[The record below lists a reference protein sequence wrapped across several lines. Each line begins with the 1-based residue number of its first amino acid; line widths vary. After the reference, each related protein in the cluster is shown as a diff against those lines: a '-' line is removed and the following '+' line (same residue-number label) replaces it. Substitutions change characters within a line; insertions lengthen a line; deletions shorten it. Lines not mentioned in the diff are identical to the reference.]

1 MWIPRRA
8 TKRREFTIG
17 SYYRKTV
24 RRLRPVLPNALLTLD
39 SFLVSTKVIHEPQE
53 HLKLSRLCLDQF
65 GFSMFDEKLEDDDIA
80 THILSGE
87 FAFFE
92 YSIVNWIPHLLASVE
107 LDRRGALPKLSEDD
121 LSELAEILSIY
132 LEVHGMTPK
141 KKSRA
146 SRNMISAIKYLPQ
159 LDDAQRT
166 MLLRTM
172 ASANSLVSSDLQ
184 SPKLFEASKLYSIL
198 RKVRLVMEDLA
209 VDPSAQAN
217 VALFYGTQVFKCP
230 RLYCKWFYEGFDTA
244 AKRSEHVAKHERS
257 YFCPYIGCAHA
268 TLGCKTAGELE
279 LHYQTYHKP
288 SLTGDDF
295 PLPPVPPVP
304 PLVAVSA
311 QATPA
316 PTTQPPASP
325 IPTIASPLSA
335 NMQTGN
341 TATKRPGPDTA
352 LQQTPSKRPRQI
364 GPFQC
369 ESCPK
374 IFQRVSHLRSHNR
387 IHSDEKPFSCV
398 VCGKSFA
405 RQPDLTRHGLLH
417 SGDKRF
423 SCCGSLRNGRQWGC
437 NKRFMRLD
445 GLARHWKGTAG
456 TFCVK
461 PLRDEE
467 ASLAHQQV
475 TVTSATTALATPTPA
490 PMLRWDDVLLSAPQH
505 GTEMYA
511 YDDQFPLALY
521 DQHPE
526 MSAIN
531 WDIVLPE

>member
-1 MWIPRRA
+1 MWITGGA
-8 TKRREFTIG
+8 AKRRRSTIS
-17 SYYRKTV
+17 SYHRKTV
-24 RRLRPVLPNALLTLD
+24 RFLCPVLQNILLTLD

-53 HLKLSRLCLDQF
+53 HLKLSHLCLDQF
-65 GFSMFDEKLEDDDIA
+65 GFSSFDGKLEKDDIA
-80 THILSGE
+80 SHILSGD

-92 YSIVNWIPHLLASVE
+92 YSIVNWIPHLLASLE
-107 LDRRGALPKLSEDD
+107 LDRCGALPKLSEND
-121 LSELAEILSIY
+121 LSELAETLSIY

-146 SRNMISAIKYLPQ
+146 SSNMISAIKQLPQ
-159 LDDAQRT
+159 LDDAQRV

-184 SPKLFEASKLYSIL
+184 SPTLFEASKLYSIL
-198 RKVRLVMEDLA
+198 RQVRLVMEDLA
-209 VDPSAQAN
+209 TDPSAQAN
-217 VALFYGTQVFKCP
+217 IGRLYGTQVFKCP

-257 YFCPYIGCAHA
+257 YFCPYIGCTHA

-279 LHYQTYHKP
+279 IHYQRYHKP

-295 PLPPVPPVP
+295 PLPPAPPVP
-304 PLVAVSA
+304 PLATSSA
-311 QATPA
+311 QTTPPSTA
-316 PTTQPPASP
+316 PPPASP
-325 IPTIASPLSA
+325 IPTIASPSTA
-335 NMQTGN
+335 NKQTGN
-341 TATKRPGPDTA
+341 TATKRPDPDPA
-352 LQQTPSKRPRQI
+352 LQQAPAKRPRQI

-398 VCGKSFA
+398 VCGKNFA
-405 RQPDLTRHGLLH
+405 RQPDLTRHKLLH
-417 SGDKRF
+417 SGDRRF
-423 SCCGSLRNGRQWGC
+423 SCSGSLRSGRQWGC
-437 NKRFMRLD
+437 NKKFMRFD

-467 ASLAHQQV
+467 ASLAHQQA
-475 TVTSATTALATPTPA
+475 TMTSATTALGAPTPTP
-490 PMLRWDDVLLSAPQH
+490 MLQWDDLSLSAPQQA
-505 GTEMYA
+505 TEMYA
-511 YDDQFPLALY
+511 YDDRFPLALY
-521 DQHPE
+521 NQYPE
-526 MSAIN
+526 ISSIN